1 MSAAQD
7 DGAGFYEAEYGEPLL
22 TFEVPDR
29 DVRGRIRE
37 LLAELP
43 IEPFK
48 QAELDAYD
56 PEHAQA
62 RGGLDAIMAVL
73 FEDVESDYQDNVS
86 ESTGWRGGVDYV
98 VVESIF
104 VPGAFEILTRLYY
117 AKGPGELYYGR
128 VVQRAARDE
137 YLLWMTD

>member
-1 MSAAQD
+1 M
-7 DGAGFYEAEYGEPLL
+7 
-22 TFEVPDR
+22 TFEVPDGA
-29 DVRGRIRE
+29 VRGRIRA

-48 QAELDAYD
+48 RAELATYD

-62 RGGLDAIMAVL
+62 RGGLDAIMSVL
-73 FEDVESDYQDNVS
+73 FEDVESDYHDNVS
-86 ESTGWRGGVDYV
+86 ESTDWRGGFDYV
-98 VVESIF
+98 VVESNF

-117 AKGPGELYYGR
+117 DKGPGELYYGR

-137 YLLWMTD
+137 FLLWMTD